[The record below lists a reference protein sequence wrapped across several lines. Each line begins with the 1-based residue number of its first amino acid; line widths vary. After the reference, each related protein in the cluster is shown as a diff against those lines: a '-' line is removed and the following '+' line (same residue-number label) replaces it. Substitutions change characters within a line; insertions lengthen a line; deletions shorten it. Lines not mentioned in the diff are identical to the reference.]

1 MVKRKNE
8 TGEFSGMLAL
18 IRRGIGLGNMFVD
31 RVTSLCEETL
41 NDRICGSWI
50 SHEGNRNLL
59 IRKQGSAIRLC
70 CAILRAVINRLS
82 GSYMSSF
89 GVAVLRFSPMT
100 VLQVTSCSPMIPIR
114 VCLRPVR

>member
-8 TGEFSGMLAL
+8 TGEFSGVLAL

-50 SHEGNRNLL
+50 AHEGNRNLL
-59 IRKQGSAIRLC
+59 IRKQGLC
-70 CAILRAVINRLS
+70 YI
-82 GSYMSSF
+82 SSE
-89 GVAVLRFSPMT
+89 
-100 VLQVTSCSPMIPIR
+100 II
-114 VCLRPVR
+114 

>member
-8 TGEFSGMLAL
+8 TGEFSGVLAL

-50 SHEGNRNLL
+50 AHEGNRNLL
-59 IRKQGSAIRLC
+59 IRKQGSGYTALLC
-70 CAILRAVINRLS
+70 DTSRCYKQIERAWPSYGSLR
-82 GSYMSSF
+82 
-89 GVAVLRFSPMT
+89 
-100 VLQVTSCSPMIPIR
+100 
-114 VCLRPVR
+114 